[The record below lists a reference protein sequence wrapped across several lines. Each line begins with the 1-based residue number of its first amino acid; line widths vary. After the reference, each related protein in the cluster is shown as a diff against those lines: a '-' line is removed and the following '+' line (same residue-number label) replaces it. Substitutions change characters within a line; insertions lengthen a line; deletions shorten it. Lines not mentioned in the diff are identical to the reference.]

1 MKTLSRY
8 LNRAVIGSTLLIF
21 SALLFLFSFFDLIHE
36 LRDLGKGGY
45 HLLQIFVYVALNL
58 PGHVY
63 ELFPVAALIGTLSA
77 LTQLAAHSEL
87 TVMRVSGMP
96 IGTIGRSLM
105 RVGTIFVIV
114 NFIFG
119 EVISPYSD
127 RLAVKLQL
135 EATKSVVATQFRS
148 GLWAKQDKTFINIQ
162 EMLPDTSLINLR
174 IYEFDPTY
182 RLKSISLAKRG
193 EYVGNNAWRLS
204 DVEQTLF
211 NGNHVEVRRLNR
223 TDWHSALSP
232 DILGVLLVSPE
243 QMSLWNLTTYID
255 HLRENNQ
262 KTIRYEIAQ
271 WQKLTYPFTIPVMI
285 LLAVPFSFYQRRSA
299 GAGARIFLGIMLG
312 LVFHLANRLL
322 SELGVLND
330 WNPILC
336 TLTPGLL
343 FLLAAIAMI
352 RWVEEGKSLTLRLL
366 PRM

>member
-1 MKTLSRY
+1 
-8 LNRAVIGSTLLIF
+8 
-21 SALLFLFSFFDLIHE
+21 
-36 LRDLGKGGY
+36 
-45 HLLQIFVYVALNL
+45 
-58 PGHVY
+58 
-63 ELFPVAALIGTLSA
+63 
-77 LTQLAAHSEL
+77 
-87 TVMRVSGMP
+87 
-96 IGTIGRSLM
+96 
-105 RVGTIFVIV
+105 
-114 NFIFG
+114 
-119 EVISPYSD
+119 
-127 RLAVKLQL
+127 
-135 EATKSVVATQFRS
+135 
-148 GLWAKQDKTFINIQ
+148 
-162 EMLPDTSLINLR
+162 
-174 IYEFDPTY
+174 
-182 RLKSISLAKRG
+182 
-193 EYVGNNAWRLS
+193 
-204 DVEQTLF
+204 
-211 NGNHVEVRRLNR
+211 
-223 TDWHSALSP
+223 
-232 DILGVLLVSPE
+232 
-243 QMSLWNLTTYID
+243 MSLWNLTTYID